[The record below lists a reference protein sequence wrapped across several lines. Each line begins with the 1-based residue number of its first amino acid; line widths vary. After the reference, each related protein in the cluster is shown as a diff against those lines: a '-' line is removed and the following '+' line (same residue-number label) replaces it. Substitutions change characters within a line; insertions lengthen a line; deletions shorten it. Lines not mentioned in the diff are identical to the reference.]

1 MRSWSVIHSG
11 SVQFSSRYLPCCR
24 PVSGGAVWLFI
35 RRHRP
40 GCHGIPWFP
49 SLPVDVVYTSS
60 QTPSGCLSYGTLH
73 VQPHRLS
80 SFSPRP
86 VRHRTVLPHSGL
98 R

>member
-11 SVQFSSRYLPCCR
+11 AVQFSSRYLPCCR

-35 RRHRP
+35 RRHQP
-40 GCHGIPWFP
+40 GYRFVQWHP
-49 SLPVDVVYTSS
+49 SVGVVHTSS
-60 QTPSGCLSYGTLH
+60 QAPSGCLSCGTLH

-80 SFSPRP
+80 SSSPRP